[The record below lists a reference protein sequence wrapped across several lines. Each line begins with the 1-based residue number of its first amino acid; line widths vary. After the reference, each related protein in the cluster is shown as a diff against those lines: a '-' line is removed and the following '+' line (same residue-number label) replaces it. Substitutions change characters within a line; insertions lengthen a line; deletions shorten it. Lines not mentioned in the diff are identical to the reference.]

1 MSLSTKPNRWEDL
14 VDWSRPVSEDDVW
27 QAIADANDLDY
38 DEIADG
44 DLFEWL

>member
-1 MSLSTKPNRWEDL
+1 MSLSTETNRWEDL

-27 QAIADANDLDY
+27 QAIADANGLDY